1 MDSST
6 QELIALAIVIVLV
19 GGALFRRFRRGR
31 TGKTGCDGCATGDKR
46 TQGDEKPIKFY
57 KRL

>member
-1 MDSST
+1 MDSSM

-19 GGALFRRFRRGR
+19 AAALFRRFRRGR
-31 TGKTGCDGCATGDKR
+31 TGKTGCDGCETGDKQ
-46 TQGDEKPIKFY
+46 TNGDEKPLKFY